1 MMEGD
6 SYVPTSQAIKH
17 FLFYDMAMMK
27 DKMGRI
33 PMIAKRLDIVPA
45 EECLSFMVQ
54 VTARLDKIIFQD
66 KAAQI
71 TNITIG
77 GEGDYRMDVTQE
89 PDY

>member
-1 MMEGD
+1 
-6 SYVPTSQAIKH
+6 
-17 FLFYDMAMMK
+17 MAMMK